1 MSNLQQQGLSSLLL
15 PLLLFVLI
23 FYFLIIRPQRRRQ
36 KQHEQMLA
44 SVNRGDQ
51 VVTIGGFFGTVKDV
65 KDDSFIL
72 EIADGVRVRILKSAI
87 SARRS
92 PAPAS
97 EPKEKEA

>member
-1 MSNLQQQGLSSLLL
+1 MQQQGLGSLLL

-23 FYFLIIRPQRRRQ
+23 FYFLIIRPQKRRQ

-51 VVTIGGFFGTVKDV
+51 VVTVGGFFGTVKEV

-72 EIADGVRVRILKSAI
+72 EIADGVRVRILKSAV

-92 PAPAS
+92 SASSS

>member
-1 MSNLQQQGLSSLLL
+1 LSSSFIFSS
-15 PLLLFVLI
+15 FVL
-23 FYFLIIRPQRRRQ
+23 RGDGK